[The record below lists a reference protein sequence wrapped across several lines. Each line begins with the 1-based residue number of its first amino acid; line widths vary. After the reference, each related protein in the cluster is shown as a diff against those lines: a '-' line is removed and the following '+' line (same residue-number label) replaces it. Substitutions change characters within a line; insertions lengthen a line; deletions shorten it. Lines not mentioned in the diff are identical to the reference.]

1 MVIYAS
7 SFTFNDH
14 EINWAVSTM
23 LYCDVHILNGD
34 ELDAVVTISGPMGL
48 YYVTDF

>member
-14 EINWAVSTM
+14 ELNWAVSTM
-23 LYCDVHILNGD
+23 LYCDVHIFNGD
-34 ELDAVVTISGPMGL
+34 KLNAVVTISRSIRL